1 MYPDR
6 PDSTKNRQR
15 WNFGTLF
22 PPAAATI
29 GLSSFHAEV
38 LVNGNDDSQ
47 LELRVRFLQ
56 FTSAEHESI
65 AEAIERYWEPPL
77 VRLGDLLAGTQ
88 LSFAFAAG
96 QMEMDG
102 KPRRLQDI
110 HGNIGLRA
118 VRVSPGLFQV
128 ALEVA
133 NASPSTAKSREDALL
148 YCLTSAHA
156 ILQVQKGKFISLLEP
171 DAEFSEAVGRCR
183 NTGVFPVLCGDAPAA
198 DTVLVSPII
207 LYDYPQIAPESSGDF
222 FDGTEMDEML
232 TLRVIDSLG
241 RREEAINSGG
251 QTRPRDPRTSSAI
264 GEEQLR
270 KVHGAIRGSAKGK
283 RRMNDDFDPFAAPQ
297 PLESVQV
304 FGVQVRP
311 GSRVRLWPQK
321 RSDILD
327 SALAGQ
333 VAVIEAIEQDFEN
346 QVHLAVVLEDDPGR
360 DLGPR
365 RQPGHRFFFSPEEVE
380 PLALGESMAADG

>member
-1 MYPDR
+1 MNIAPAEKIANAILYEGYLLYPYR

-29 GLSSFHAEV
+29 GLSSFRAEV

-88 LSFAFAAG
+88 LSFAFAG
-96 QMEMDG
+96 GPMEMDG
-102 KPRRLQDI
+102 KPRLLQDI

-133 NASPSTAKSREDALL
+133 NASPSTAKSREEALL

-171 DAEFSEAVGRCR
+171 DAELSEAVGRCR

-232 TLRVIDSLG
+232 TLRVMTLSDDEKKQLIAGDKRG
-241 RREEAINSGG
+241 REILERA
-251 QTRPRDPRTSSAI
+251 SAV
-264 GEEQLR
+264 GEEQLM
-270 KVHGAIRGSAKGK
+270 KVHGAIRGL
-283 RRMNDDFDPFAAPQ
+283 RRV
-297 PLESVQV
+297 S
-304 FGVQVRP
+304 
-311 GSRVRLWPQK
+311 
-321 RSDILD
+321 
-327 SALAGQ
+327 
-333 VAVIEAIEQDFEN
+333 
-346 QVHLAVVLEDDPGR
+346 
-360 DLGPR
+360 
-365 RQPGHRFFFSPEEVE
+365 
-380 PLALGESMAADG
+380 GE

>member
-1 MYPDR
+1 MNIAPAEKIAHAILYEGYLLYPYR

-156 ILQVQKGKFISLLEP
+156 ILQVEKGSPSPCSNRTQNSPKLWDAAATLACSLCS
-171 DAEFSEAVGRCR
+171 AEMRQQRIPCWFH
-183 NTGVFPVLCGDAPAA
+183 
-198 DTVLVSPII
+198 
-207 LYDYPQIAPESSGDF
+207 QSSS
-222 FDGTEMDEML
+222 T
-232 TLRVIDSLG
+232 TTHKSH
-241 RREEAINSGG
+241 
-251 QTRPRDPRTSSAI
+251 
-264 GEEQLR
+264 R
-270 KVHGAIRGSAKGK
+270 KV
-283 RRMNDDFDPFAAPQ
+283 
-297 PLESVQV
+297 QV
-304 FGVQVRP
+304 IF
-311 GSRVRLWPQK
+311 ST
-321 RSDILD
+321 
-327 SALAGQ
+327 
-333 VAVIEAIEQDFEN
+333 
-346 QVHLAVVLEDDPGR
+346 
-360 DLGPR
+360 GPKW
-365 RQPGHRFFFSPEEVE
+365 
-380 PLALGESMAADG
+380 MKC